1 MLDDSHPGSRA
12 LRRGRASDIGRMYL
26 LTWATQGRMPVLSAY
41 WAARQVAMALKGAD
55 DEGLS
60 ETWAFVVMPDHVHW
74 LVVLRGCSLDAL
86 VRRVKSV
93 SARGIHQKMGGAG
106 ALWQS
111 GFHDHALRTEEDV
124 RNVARY
130 VIANPQRAGL
140 VEHVSDYPWWDARWL
155 EG

>member
-12 LRRGRASDIGRMYL
+12 LRRGRMSEIGRMYL
-26 LTWATQGRMPVLSAY
+26 LTWATQGRMPVLSAF

-60 ETWAFVVMPDHVHW
+60 ETWAFVVMPDHVH
-74 LVVLRGCSLDAL
+74 
-86 VRRVKSV
+86 
-93 SARGIHQKMGGAG
+93 
-106 ALWQS
+106 WQS